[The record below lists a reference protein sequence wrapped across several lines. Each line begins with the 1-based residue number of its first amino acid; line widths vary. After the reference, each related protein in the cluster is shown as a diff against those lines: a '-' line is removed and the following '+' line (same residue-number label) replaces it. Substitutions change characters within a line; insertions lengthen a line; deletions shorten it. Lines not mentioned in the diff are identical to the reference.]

1 MKLTLHTDY
10 ALRMLI
16 FLAIHEGRPAT
27 VSDVA
32 STYGLSR
39 NHLLKVA
46 LNLGRLGYVKTTRG
60 RSGGIALAQAPK
72 DINIGAVVR
81 ATEDDFALVEC
92 LCRDGGSCII
102 TPGCRLK
109 GIVARA
115 VDAFLAVFDAYTLA
129 DLTGNRT
136 LLEELLIFAG
146 KPATKPATAA

>member
-16 FLAIHEGRPAT
+16 FLAVHEGKPST

-46 LNLGRLGYVKTTRG
+46 LNLGRLGHVKTTRG
-60 RSGGIALAQAPK
+60 RAGGIALARAPA
-72 DINIGAVVR
+72 DINVGAVVR
-81 ATEDDFALVEC
+81 AMEDDFALVEC
-92 LCRDGGSCII
+92 LGRQGGPCII
-102 TPGCRLK
+102 TPACRLK
-109 GIVARA
+109 GIVASA

-129 DLTGNRT
+129 DLTGDRT
-136 LLEELLIFAG
+136 LLEELLVVTG
-146 KPATKPATAA
+146 NPARAA